1 MEEEAN
7 RKAIYTWESQDF
19 AIWNLNVIKHFP

>member
-7 RKAIYTWESQDF
+7 QKAIYTWESLYF
-19 AIWNLNVIKHFP
+19 TIWNLNIIKQFF